1 MLHTRNLSEDT
12 PDSLQR
18 IGLSLALLIVLV
30 VIGAVGLMLSGDR
43 TFFEALYLT
52 VVILTTVG
60 MEGPVNDAERAWS
73 LFLMIAGVGT
83 VIYATGQVVS
93 FLVEGQVRDVF
104 GRHKMKQKIN
114 QLRDHTVV
122 AGFGRMGR
130 ALCATLE
137 VEARPFVLIEN
148 EPERVDQ
155 AEALGY
161 LVILADAKQEQ
172 TLMEAG
178 IDRAGALATC
188 LPDDADNVFV
198 TLSASGLHPDLHIV
212 ARAEDG
218 ATTVKLHRAGAARVV
233 CPPQLSAVRVS
244 DMLQH
249 PKVDDMIEL
258 DGVWPDLEIAQL
270 SAGRFPGLTGERISD
285 LIDHLGSKTTVVAM
299 SLASGERLLRPAV
312 DTLIHEGDQLIII
325 GPRGWMDCVDPDAR
339 TAA

>member
-1 MLHTRNLSEDT
+1 MLKTGSLDEVSSDPLS
-12 PDSLQR
+12 R
-18 IGLSLALLIVLV
+18 IWLSIALLIALV
-30 VIGAVGLMLSGDR
+30 AIGAAGLVLLSDR
-43 TFFEALYLT
+43 TIFEAVYLT
-52 VVILTTVG
+52 IVILTTVG
-60 MEGPVNDAERAWS
+60 MEGPANDAERAWS

-93 FLVEGQVRDVF
+93 FLIEGQVRDIL

-122 AGFGRMGR
+122 VGFGRMGR

-137 VEARPFVLIEN
+137 VERRPFVLIEN
-148 EPERVDQ
+148 DPRRVEQ

-161 LVILADAKQEQ
+161 LVIVADAKQEQ

-178 IDRAGALATC
+178 IERAGALATC

-198 TLSASGLHPDLHIV
+198 TLSASGLHPGLHIV

-258 DGVWPDLEIAQL
+258 DGIWPDLEIAQL
-270 SAGRFPGLTGERISD
+270 SAGRFPGLTGNRLSD
-285 LIDHLGSKTTVVAM
+285 LIEVLGAQTSIVAM
-299 SLASGERLLRPAV
+299 TLASGERLLRPPL
-312 DTLIHEGDQLIII
+312 DTLVQENDHLIVI
-325 GPRGWMDCVDPDAR
+325 GPRGWMDLVDPDVR
-339 TAA
+339 SAA